1 LLKIQFDLTFVH
13 HNKLEVIDLTMFCC
27 KVGIQY
33 TSACS
38 PLEASGF
45 CFWALLNISM
55 ERSGYLIDFEGRWT
69 VDALL

>member
-1 LLKIQFDLTFVH
+1 
-13 HNKLEVIDLTMFCC
+13 MFCC